1 MQSVAGRRRA
11 LLIGC
16 NYPGSKYKL
25 QGCIRDV
32 RMIKNTL
39 EFQYQYEDIL
49 LLVVRSSPGTC
60 LFPTRLLIRF
70 VETCSIAPGACV

>member
-1 MQSVAGRRRA
+1 MVQSVAGRRRA
-11 LLIGC
+11 LLVGC

-32 RMIKNTL
+32 RMIKQTL

-49 LLVVRSSPGTC
+49 LLVVCSSPKAC
-60 LFPTRLLIRF
+60 SFPW
-70 VETCSIAPGACV
+70 VEWCRIAAGMCV